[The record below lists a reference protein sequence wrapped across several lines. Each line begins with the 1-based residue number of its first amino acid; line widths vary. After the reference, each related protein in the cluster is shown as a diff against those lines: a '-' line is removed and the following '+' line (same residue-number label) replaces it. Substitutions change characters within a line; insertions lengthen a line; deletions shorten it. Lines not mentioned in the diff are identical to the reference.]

1 MAFCVNCGKQLVE
14 GASFCAFCGS
24 KVGVVSVQ
32 TAPVP
37 PVQPNTQRQQEYVGK
52 IFKGP
57 NCGEVIS
64 QSTARCP
71 SCGYEI
77 GGKDANETVK
87 RFAEQLMELESRR
100 GQEKTSIGETIANA
114 FFNPGANSRA
124 SKVDAQIISLIKSFP
139 IPNTIEEISEFM
151 FLAVGNIDVNL
162 SKNTFFNN
170 SPGGRQQGGAPRE
183 ISDAWVAKMQQV
195 YAKAE
200 RTFPNDP
207 AFTQIRDLYL
217 SKMKELKIK
226 VK

>member
-1 MAFCVNCGKQLVE
+1 M
-14 GASFCAFCGS
+14 
-24 KVGVVSVQ
+24 
-32 TAPVP
+32 
-37 PVQPNTQRQQEYVGK
+37 
-52 IFKGP
+52 
-57 NCGEVIS
+57 
-64 QSTARCP
+64 
-71 SCGYEI
+71 
-77 GGKDANETVK
+77 
-87 RFAEQLMELESRR
+87 
-100 GQEKTSIGETIANA
+100 
-114 FFNPGANSRA
+114 
-124 SKVDAQIISLIKSFP
+124 IKSFP